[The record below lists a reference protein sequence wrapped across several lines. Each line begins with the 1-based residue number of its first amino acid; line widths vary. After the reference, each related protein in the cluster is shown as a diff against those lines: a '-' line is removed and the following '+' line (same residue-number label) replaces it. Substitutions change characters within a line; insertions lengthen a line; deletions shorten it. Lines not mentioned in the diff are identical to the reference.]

1 MSHLHSFE
9 ILHRDLKPGNV
20 LLDDDYPKMCDCGIS
35 KKENDEKRSTIG
47 FKGTVLYSAPECMQL
62 NQYSKSSNVYS
73 FAIFAYEIITNQ
85 DPYPRIENEHITYE
99 KVKKGKRPRIDKFVG
114 NAEKELIE
122 KCLAQAPSDRPT
134 FDEIKE
140 ALENNPD
147 FLNDKDEKRFFD
159 YVDIIKNW
167 KNLPKSPKKRKR
179 AIKKKIIRKKPH
191 SKKRNEEEEIDNDD
205 SDNEKII
212 SHPKKGNET
221 KNKATIPKQNER

>member
-1 MSHLHSFE
+1 MDSVQSISLTNLNQLFFLEYVSNGLLENLLSLSKKGLAPHNFDDTQKLIILYGIGSEMSHLHSFE

-20 LLDDDYPKMCDCGIS
+20 FLDDDYPKMCDCGIS

-73 FAIFAYEIITNQ
+73 FAILAYEIITNQ
-85 DPYPRIENEHITYE
+85 DPYPCIENEHITYE

-147 FLNDKDEKRFFD
+147 FLNDKDEKR
-159 YVDIIKNW
+159 
-167 KNLPKSPKKRKR
+167 LC
-179 AIKKKIIRKKPH
+179 
-191 SKKRNEEEEIDNDD
+191 
-205 SDNEKII
+205 
-212 SHPKKGNET
+212 
-221 KNKATIPKQNER
+221 